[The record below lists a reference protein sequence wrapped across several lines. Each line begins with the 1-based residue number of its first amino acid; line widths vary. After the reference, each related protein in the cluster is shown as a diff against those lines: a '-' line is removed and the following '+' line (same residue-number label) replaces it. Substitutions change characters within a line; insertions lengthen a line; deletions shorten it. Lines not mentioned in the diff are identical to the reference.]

1 MKRLDAPRSVRK
13 HGTSWLTTVPR
24 EALGPLTQTEQPM
37 VAEWKFDFKSQQW
50 TVQFRAA

>member
-24 EALGPLTQTEQPM
+24 EALGPLTQANDV
-37 VAEWKFDFKSQQW
+37 VAEWKYDFNSQKW
-50 TVQFRAA
+50 TVRFRLA